1 MRRFFAVIFAAFF
14 TLLFCGCS
22 KKPFSSDAEICAR
35 QKILLVGNSADPASL
50 DPSIATGLS
59 ESKIIAALFEGLVSP
74 DESTLQIKPAQAE
87 SWTISPDGKTYVF
100 KIRKTAYW
108 SNGDKVKAGDFVYA
122 WRRILNPKL
131 GAEYAGMLY
140 VIKNARDINK
150 GKKEP
155 SMLGAKALDDSTL
168 LVELERP
175 RNDFLNFLY
184 HTSYMPL
191 NQKNLEAFN
200 AYASRRSKWTR
211 PENMVVNGAFKL
223 ARYEINSQVQ
233 VEKNPTYWDAKNINI
248 NGIRFLPIT
257 NMNTEDRA
265 FFAGQLHLTDSVSAI
280 RLEKENKKA
289 SGYMQKG
296 DWYATYYYVFNT
308 KRPPFDNPLVRRA
321 FSLAVNRTPIIDS
334 CMKGGQSPAY
344 SLVPDLNVNDKARAE
359 NIELAKELLA
369 KAGYPNGKGF
379 PKIRL
384 VYNTSQQHKPIA
396 ESLQECLRKNLGVF
410 VELYNLS
417 WPAYLDARSKGD
429 FDMTRASWTADYLS
443 PESFLS
449 NFLSDS
455 PLNNSGWKNSE
466 FDRAVF
472 EQRYKD
478 AQKIMDDNAVV
489 LPLFYY
495 KRIFLKS
502 PLLKGWSTNKLDYH
516 NYKSAHF

>member
-1 MRRFFAVIFAAFF
+1 MRRFFAVVFAAFF

-74 DESTLQIKPAQAE
+74 DERTLQIKPAQAE

-233 VEKNPTYWDAKNINI
+233 AEKNPTYWDAKNINI

-308 KRPPFDNPLVRRA
+308 KRPPFDNALVRRA

-344 SLVPDLNVNDKARAE
+344 SLVPDLNVNCKADAE
-359 NIELAKELLA
+359 NIKLAKELLS

-396 ESLQECLRKNLGVF
+396 ESLQECLRKNLGVCI
-410 VELYNLS
+410 ELYNLS